1 MVITHIKIK
10 ISIKA
15 YEVLDILTLKYGK
28 LAQFTNIK
36 PNNINEIGWIQ
47 IWYEWSDKENK

>member
-36 PNNINEIGWIQ
+36 PNNINEIGWMQ